1 LDLVAW
7 LERCSIRD
15 AALHLQDGWR
25 GWRIGMKVCEQQL
38 ASN

>member
-1 LDLVAW
+1 

-15 AALHLQDGWR
+15 AALRLQDGCC
-25 GWRIGMKVCEQQL
+25 GWRAAIKPCEQQL